1 MNTFLIFLKLNR
13 NQAKATYFFIV
24 QTRPTLYFR
33 QIKIIIIIIIII
45 IITIIIIVIILILY
59 INIFL
64 LFIFL

>member
-45 IITIIIIVIILILY
+45 ITIIIIVIILILY